1 MKSWLFRILGIAPD
15 AKFDGIERFI
25 ANDSNRIDSLAA
37 QVGKRK
43 SEDVTRYVSYGGYGM
58 AFADKIQEP
67 PIEDRI
73 LAISEYL
80 GIKFVQKSEQ
90 PAKVVAVSTRNGS
103 KGGATPKKKPTK
115 KN

>member
-1 MKSWLFRILGIAPD
+1 MKSWLFRILGIAR
-15 AKFDGIERFI
+15 AENVSAIE
-25 ANDSNRIDSLAA
+25 ANVSRNISRIDSIEERLG
-37 QVGKRK
+37 GKI
-43 SEDVTRYVSYGGYGM
+43 VSQGDLIADEIM
-58 AFADKIQEP
+58 KAFSLYPDYFP
-67 PIEDRI
+67 SIEDQ
-73 LAISEYL
+73 LSAISEYL